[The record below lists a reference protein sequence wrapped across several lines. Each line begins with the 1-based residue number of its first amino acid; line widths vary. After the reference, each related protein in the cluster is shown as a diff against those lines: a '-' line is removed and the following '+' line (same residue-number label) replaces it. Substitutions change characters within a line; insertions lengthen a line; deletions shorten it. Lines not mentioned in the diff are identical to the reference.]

1 MSAKHPIIDACFSVS
16 QSTLILFHSYN
27 NPLLSILIIF
37 TNVPLFQSEINTHLN
52 VLHINLNANY
62 AAETSTSN
70 ALNKMLFLW
79 SRPYGGS
86 WHSTF
91 SGVMPD
97 LHHALLGKNMGGG
110 IAYVGVICRPDYG
123 FGLSASLSGGYVSMS
138 NAVVWDMMVV
148 SRTE

>member
-16 QSTLILFHSYN
+16 QSTLIFHSYN

-52 VLHINLNANY
+52 VLHINLNTNY
-62 AAETSTSN
+62 AAETSISN
-70 ALNKMLFLW
+70 ALNKMVALW
-79 SRPYGGS
+79 GRPNGEP
-86 WHSTF
+86 WHYISST
-91 SGVMPD
+91 GVMPD
-97 LHHALLGKNMGGG
+97 LHHALLGMDLGGG
-110 IAYVGVICRPDYG
+110 IAYRGVICRPDYG

>member
-1 MSAKHPIIDACFSVS
+1 M
-16 QSTLILFHSYN
+16 
-27 NPLLSILIIF
+27 F
-37 TNVPLFQSEINTHLN
+37 TNVSLFQTEINTHLN
-52 VLHINLNANY
+52 ILHIVLNANY